1 MILLFR
7 GFYSE
12 IHEIQIQTAELDP
25 CKDLEERWLFF
36 QLLGNLLSYRFIQAA
51 KVGSTQIL
59 AIVWST

>member
-51 KVGSTQIL
+51 KVGST
-59 AIVWST
+59 